1 MSQGLTKTKR
11 RIQSITS
18 TRKITKA
25 MDLVATVKLKRWRE
39 SMENTLYYLRN
50 LEEIVFSCSCSEKDR
65 EEIPELKTVGSD
77 SRLLVVVTSSL
88 GLCGGYNYNLYKFL
102 DGQLNKNDKVL
113 IVGTK
118 GYAHYANGSF
128 DPDPRY
134 LNLLDK
140 FDYAKASDL
149 VREIVTAYRSGK
161 YREVVLIST
170 TYRNS
175 LTFVPEEMRLLPLSG
190 VFADDAN
197 SILYEP
203 NRGEVLKE
211 LIPKYLNTLVYAKM
225 TEAIVSEYASRRNAM
240 DSANDNADELLEK
253 LQIEFNKARQAA
265 ITQEITE
272 VVGGTINK

>member
-1 MSQGLTKTKR
+1 
-11 RIQSITS
+11 
-18 TRKITKA
+18 
-25 MDLVATVKLKRWRE
+25 
-39 SMENTLYYLRN
+39 MENTLYYLHD

-65 EEIPELKTVGSD
+65 EEIPELKAVGSD

-102 DGQLNKNDKVL
+102 DGQLKKNDKVL

-118 GYAHYANGSF
+118 GYAHYANGSL

-170 TYRNS
+170 KYRNS
-175 LTFVPEEMRLLPLSG
+175 LTFVPEETRLLPLSG
-190 VFADDAN
+190 VFADETD